1 MQKDGQHIKYIGVNI
16 VHFTKGN
23 KLSVGRQYIYDVVKE
38 YYNYREQARKLRE
51 YGIGD
56 ETHLFYE
63 ERRISGKIAFIK
75 AIEGADGW
83 EKVRKRIGD
92 KEGLY
97 IDEKLK
103 FYHIS

>member
-1 MQKDGQHIKYIGVNI
+1 MY
-16 VHFTKGN
+16 
-23 KLSVGRQYIYDVVKE
+23 VVKE